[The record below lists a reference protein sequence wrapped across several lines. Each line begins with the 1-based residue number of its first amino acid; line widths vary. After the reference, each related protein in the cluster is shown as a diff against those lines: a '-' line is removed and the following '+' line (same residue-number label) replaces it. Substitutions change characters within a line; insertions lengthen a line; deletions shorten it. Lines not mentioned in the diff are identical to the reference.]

1 MKSFFD
7 DISRIVASPIPR
19 RRAMRLVAGGL
30 AGAALAALGF
40 ERPAYAACASGT
52 FACGTKCC
60 NCVTEQCCGGTGCC
74 AKGVDCC
81 GTTCDK
87 CCKST
92 EFCRES
98 DRKCI
103 VGSRPSGSTTGCP
116 PVTATC

>member
-60 NCVTEQCCGGTGCC
+60 NCVAARRALTAVVLPATN
-74 AKGVDCC
+74 AA
-81 GTTCDK
+81 
-87 CCKST
+87 
-92 EFCRES
+92 
-98 DRKCI
+98 
-103 VGSRPSGSTTGCP
+103 SRPSSAERVTGN
-116 PVTATC
+116 AS